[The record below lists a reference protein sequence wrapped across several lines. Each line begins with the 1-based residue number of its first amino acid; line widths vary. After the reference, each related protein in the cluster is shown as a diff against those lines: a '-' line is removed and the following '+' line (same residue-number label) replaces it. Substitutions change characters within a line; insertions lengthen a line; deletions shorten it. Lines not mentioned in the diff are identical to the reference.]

1 MGDLQFAKQFLN
13 TLDGKPTK
21 YQPDHVFDPKTFQL
35 RVPYTLPKLSNPPH
49 PSPPKKTPS
58 AAPAPGSE
66 AAAPTVSITL
76 KSARNPN
83 MTLELPSLNPETTTI
98 QSLKEQIQSH
108 LGGPSVVG
116 IDKVK
121 ILMNKKP
128 VPPSKKTVSDAWDNK
143 PAGHNIEF
151 GVMIMGG
158 APDPP
163 TQQPPT
169 VPASATGTEL
179 EKATPMEGVEATR
192 TASEPVQPGVE
203 SGASVLESAAFW
215 DDLQGF
221 LEQRIR
227 DQSEAQALRGIFEKA
242 WRSANSAP

>member
-1 MGDLQFAKQFLN
+1 
-13 TLDGKPTK
+13 
-21 YQPDHVFDPKTFQL
+21 
-35 RVPYTLPKLSNPPH
+35 
-49 PSPPKKTPS
+49 
-58 AAPAPGSE
+58 
-66 AAAPTVSITL
+66 
-76 KSARNPN
+76 
-83 MTLELPSLNPETTTI
+83 MTLSLPSLNPTTTTI
-98 QSLKEQIQSH
+98 QSLKEQVQSH

-121 ILMNKKP
+121 ILLNKKP
-128 VPPSKKTVSDAWDNK
+128 VPPSRKTVSDALDDK
-143 PAGHNIEF
+143 SAGHEIEF

-163 TQQPPT
+163 PQQPPT
-169 VPASATGTEL
+169 APRSTTGPDS
-179 EKATPMEGVEATR
+179 EKPTPMEGVEATN
-192 TASEPVQPGVE
+192 TVSDPVHPGVE

-227 DQSEAQALRGIFEKA
+227 DHSEAQMLRGVFEKA